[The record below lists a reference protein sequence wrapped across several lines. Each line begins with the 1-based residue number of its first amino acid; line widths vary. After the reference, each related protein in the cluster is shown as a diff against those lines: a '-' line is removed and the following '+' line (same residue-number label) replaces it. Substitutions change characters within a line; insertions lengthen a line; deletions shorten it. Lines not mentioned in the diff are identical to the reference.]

1 MHHWVGRGQQ
11 RAAVQIHAP
20 TAKRDGPTGLPRAL
34 DSAGAQRWVG
44 VGHTRQRDDPSCNS
58 CVPTRTDATDNR
70 ETTSR
75 PVCSIA
81 AAARATSAV

>member
-44 VGHTRQRDDPSCNS
+44 VHSTGG
-58 CVPTRTDATDNR
+58 
-70 ETTSR
+70 R
-75 PVCSIA
+75 PVNSRLRRASKKLA
-81 AAARATSAV
+81 ALI